1 MWEKKLGEFA
11 GRHPWRGDFPLD
23 PHLPGGQLVLDLSA
37 LKAGIHPMVAVRL
50 RLFMDWHSSRDREV
64 SAIPPVDREVSNQ
77 LKSLGVIPGSPAG
90 ETSVGVIPVTRFRNF
105 PEVEEIS
112 STVRE
117 LLEYDRTDLAHLG
130 EATFMVISELCGN
143 AVEHSA
149 SNFSSYVAAATQP
162 ERPGT
167 LIIAIA
173 DLGIGIPEH
182 LRRAFPEWADDS
194 AAIAKATFD
203 HVSGT
208 GDPHRGFGWGH
219 VFDAAL
225 QKSLHAAEF
234 EIYSANGFL
243 RTKIFDG
250 HRDHWPSPPPQYRK
264 GTSIVCKL
272 ESADG

>member
-1 MWEKKLGEFA
+1 
-11 GRHPWRGDFPLD
+11 
-23 PHLPGGQLVLDLSA
+23 
-37 LKAGIHPMVAVRL
+37 MVAIRL
-50 RLFMDWHSSRDREV
+50 QLFMDWHRTRGREV
-64 SAIPPVDREVSNQ
+64 NAIPPADREASNQ
-77 LKSLGVIPGSPAG
+77 LKSLGVIHGSPDDR
-90 ETSVGVIPVTRFRNF
+90 TSLGVIPVTKFRDF

-112 STVRE
+112 SAVRE

-149 SNFSSYVAAATQP
+149 SNFSSYVAAATQQ

-194 AAIAKATFD
+194 AAIAKAMFD

-208 GDPHRGFGWGH
+208 GAPHRGFGWGH
-219 VFDAAL
+219 VFDVVL
-225 QKSLHAAEF
+225 QASLHAAEF

-243 RTKIFDG
+243 RTKICDG
-250 HRDHWPSPPPQYRK
+250 RRDHWPSPPPHYRK
-264 GTSIVCKL
+264 GTSIICKL
-272 ESADG
+272 ESAGA